1 MTESSAKILEL
12 QRKLDE
18 NEVALLQEQ
27 RDKKLAIQED
37 TYKAAKAQIE
47 LNYANLHIT
56 QQQRDMLLLSLEESN
71 SRERLGI
78 LKEYRK
84 DVEALELQTG
94 DVKIQAVK
102 LSGQKVLEAE
112 LANAKDRAAQQKA
125 IETMLSSFKK
135 SSTFSICRMKRT
147 FSSRCWKR
155 HTRPGWN

>member
-78 LKEYRK
+78 
-84 DVEALELQTG
+84 
-94 DVKIQAVK
+94 
-102 LSGQKVLEAE
+102 
-112 LANAKDRAAQQKA
+112 
-125 IETMLSSFKK
+125 
-135 SSTFSICRMKRT
+135 
-147 FSSRCWKR
+147 
-155 HTRPGWN
+155 

>member
-37 TYKAAKAQIE
+37 TYKATRAQIE

-56 QQQRDMLLLSLEESN
+56 QQQRGHVAVEPGGVQFL
-71 SRERLGI
+71 ERLGI

-94 DVKIQAVK
+94 
-102 LSGQKVLEAE
+102 
-112 LANAKDRAAQQKA
+112 
-125 IETMLSSFKK
+125 M
-135 SSTFSICRMKRT
+135 
-147 FSSRCWKR
+147 
-155 HTRPGWN
+155 

>member
-71 SRERLGI
+71 SG
-78 LKEYRK
+78 K
-84 DVEALELQTG
+84 DSV
-94 DVKIQAVK
+94 
-102 LSGQKVLEAE
+102 S
-112 LANAKDRAAQQKA
+112 
-125 IETMLSSFKK
+125 
-135 SSTFSICRMKRT
+135 
-147 FSSRCWKR
+147 
-155 HTRPGWN
+155 